1 MILSQ
6 APGEGNTILTPGPS
20 FALMDPRDVYPPEL
34 GGTPHAERDP
44 GQRDQDRDMEG
55 I

>member
-6 APGEGNTILTPGPS
+6 ASGEGKVLTPGPS

-44 GQRDQDRDMEG
+44 GQCDQDPDMEG